1 MKMYIVY
8 ARTKDGKQTVSCD
21 GLKTL
26 EAVNREIQYLRTK
39 QGIDKSTI
47 DYEAYDSETYEFL
60 EK

>member
-1 MKMYIVY
+1 MKLYIVF
-8 ARTKDGKQTVSCD
+8 AQTENGLQTVSCD
-21 GLKTL
+21 GLKTI

-60 EK
+60 DK